1 MGTGVGAEVLQ
12 VASSNVF
19 LGASA
24 ALVPPAKPHLRAK
37 CDLVY
42 IVIISRGQLRLLAS
56 QSPLRFC
63 PAVWTGFC

>member
-24 ALVPPAKPHLRAK
+24 ALVPPAKPTLQ
-37 CDLVY
+37 
-42 IVIISRGQLRLLAS
+42 GQVRPCLYS
-56 QSPLRFC
+56 EH
-63 PAVWTGFC
+63 

>member
-42 IVIISRGQLRLLAS
+42 IVSISRGQLRLLAS
-56 QSPLRFC
+56 
-63 PAVWTGFC
+63 